1 MVELTI
7 VQAEEV
13 LDKERSYMIA
23 HGGEYQVEAY
33 NMAIRALNNYKKF
46 ENIKQ
51 IVSEWNNDASH
62 SFEDM
67 CKINGIL
74 KEYKGEMKNEKL

>member
-1 MVELTI
+1 MVELT
-7 VQAEEV
+7 VEQAEEV
-13 LDKERSYMIA
+13 LDKERSYAIA

-33 NMAIRALNNYKKF
+33 NMAIRALNNYVKL

-51 IVSEWNNDASH
+51 VVNAWNNDASH
-62 SFEDM
+62 SFENM

-74 KEYKGEMKNEKL
+74 KE

>member
-1 MVELTI
+1 MTKLKGQLKMVELTI
-7 VQAEEV
+7 AQAEEV
-13 LDKERSYMIA
+13 LDKEKSYMIA
-23 HGGEYQVEAY
+23 YGGEYQVEAY
-33 NMAIRALNNYKKF
+33 NMAIRALNNYEKF

-74 KEYKGEMKNEKL
+74 KE

>member
-13 LDKERSYMIA
+13 LDKEKSYMIA
-23 HGGEYQVEAY
+23 YGGEYQVEAY
-33 NMAIRALNNYKKF
+33 NMAIRALNNYVKL

-51 IVSEWNNDASH
+51 VVNEWNNDASH
-62 SFEDM
+62 SFSDM
-67 CKINGIL
+67 CKI
-74 KEYKGEMKNEKL
+74 KEVLNE

>member
-7 VQAEEV
+7 AQAEEV
-13 LDKERSYMIA
+13 LDKEKSYMIA

-33 NMAIRALNNYKKF
+33 NMAIRALNNYVKL

-51 IVSEWNNDASH
+51 VVNEWNNDASN
-62 SFEDM
+62 SFGDM
-67 CKINGIL
+67 CKINMIL
-74 KEYKGEMKNEKL
+74 KE

>member
-7 VQAEEV
+7 AQAEEI
-13 LDKERSYMIA
+13 LDKERAYMIA
-23 HGGEYQVEAY
+23 HAGDYQVEAY
-33 NMAIRALNNYKKF
+33 NMAIRALNNYVKL

-67 CKINGIL
+67 CKINEVI
-74 KEYKGEMKNEKL
+74 KNG

>member
-33 NMAIRALNNYKKF
+33 NMAIRALNNYEKF

-74 KEYKGEMKNEKL
+74 KE

>member
-7 VQAEEV
+7 AQAEEV
-13 LDKERSYMIA
+13 IDKERSYMIA
-23 HGGEYQVEAY
+23 HGGDYQVEAY
-33 NMAIRALNNYKKF
+33 NMAIRALNNYEKF

-62 SFEDM
+62 SFSDM

-74 KEYKGEMKNEKL
+74 KE